1 MEEQQQKKLYYCSYE
16 GCASYFDRPYRLA
29 QHFLAHNNIRP
40 FPCTEPNCKKAYTSK
55 SHLDRHTISVHK
67 PHENDVV
74 YSCPQCFKSFANRQN
89 LKRHLNTVHLVIQ
102 FTCDVC
108 QMQFRKKNQ
117 LSAHMYQHTGFKA
130 FKCDLCTD
138 TFVSLYLK
146 KRHMRYHKTY
156 TCEECDLVFNHWSKY
171 QKHKKSDHVQTYSS
185 TPRHLKS
192 LKSLIE
198 SNVTVIQ
205 PRFTLR
211 APGGAEFQLQSP
223 SAEDDAEVFVCNE
236 CKRSFKE
243 RIHMVRHLKTHGQQT
258 ITKTFP
264 CPYQECSRFYSRKSN
279 LKQHILVKHMNM
291 LHECTICHAQLSTKA
306 KLNYHLNLHYK
317 GTGMG
322 SSNRPMSKERKTRK
336 DEGTFKI
343 STALKLAGLA
353 EEPEDEI
360 ECTPEEI
367 QCTPEQI
374 ECIPEEI
381 QCTPEQIECTPEDIK
396 CIPEE
401 IQCTPDSPIE
411 MLEAAPNSP
420 INLSIKELTDGTS
433 KRYIL

>member
-40 FPCTEPNCKKAYTSK
+40 FPCNEPNCNKAYTSK
-55 SHLDRHTISVHK
+55 SHLDRHITSTHV
-67 PHENDVV
+67 PHAKDVV

-89 LKRHLNTVHLVIQ
+89 LKRHLNTVHLVVQ

-108 QMQFRKKNQ
+108 KMQFKKKNQ
-117 LSAHMYQHTGFKA
+117 LSAHMYQHTGYKA
-130 FKCDLCTD
+130 FKCDLCSD

-156 TCEECDLVFNHWSKY
+156 ACEECDLVFNHWSKY
-171 QKHKKSDHVQTYSS
+171 QKHKKTDHERTYSS
-185 TPRHLKS
+185 TPRQLKS

-205 PRFTLR
+205 SRFTLR
-211 APGGAEFQLQSP
+211 APGGAEFQLTQSSP

-243 RIHMVRHLKTHGQQT
+243 RLHMVRHLKTHGQQK

-264 CPYQECSRFYSRKSN
+264 CPYEDCSRFYSRKSN
-279 LKQHILVKHMNM
+279 LKQHILVKHMKM
-291 LHECTICHAQLSTKA
+291 LHECTLCHAQLSTKA
-306 KLNYHLNLHYK
+306 KLNYHTQLHYK
-317 GTGMG
+317 AGVEP
-322 SSNRPMSKERKTRK
+322 SNQPIIKERKPRK

-343 STALKLAGLA
+343 STALKLAGLP
-353 EEPEDEI
+353 EEPEDET
-360 ECTPEEI
+360 ECP
-367 QCTPEQI
+367 
-374 ECIPEEI
+374 
-381 QCTPEQIECTPEDIK
+381 
-396 CIPEE
+396 
-401 IQCTPDSPIE
+401 PDSPINTSE
-411 MLEAAPNSP
+411 PTPSAPM
-420 INLSIKELTDGTS
+420 NLSVKAEQITVEVDVHV
-433 KRYIL
+433 